1 MGFIVIA
8 RDIDLLQSLQFLHR
22 NLRDEQGVVAQLRLA
37 SHPAVLAGAENVIG
51 IGEDGSD
58 ADGAGLCVHLPID
71 KLDVAFQ
78 GVDLAVGERQREG
91 NGGFTF
97 EQVAAR
103 ATSPLDEGQI
113 FCVADGKVDF
123 DGVELGDG
131 GQHRLGVDQIADLR
145 GGLAGDAGNQRP
157 HMGEAKVQLSVF
169 DRSFSGGYR
178 SLCGLHRG
186 LGLRLLLNIVVEL
199 ALGDGTGLGERSI
212 PLDVDL
218 GQTELR
224 LRLKHLT
231 LCLGQ
236 LAFGLIERCLERT
249 RIDLE
254 QDLAFGHLGAFSII
268 LFDQIAVSL
277 GLDLR
282 VDVAVERADPLIG
295 NGHVGWL
302 ELNDR
307 DRQRLAAPLARRN
320 FFHSR

>member
-1 MGFIVIA
+1 MA
-8 RDIDLLQSLQFLHR
+8 R
-22 NLRDEQGVVAQLRLA
+22 
-37 SHPAVLAGAENVIG
+37 
-51 IGEDGSD
+51 
-58 ADGAGLCVHLPID
+58 
-71 KLDVAFQ
+71 
-78 GVDLAVGERQREG
+78 RQREG

-103 ATSPLDEGQI
+103 AASPLDQGQI

-131 GQHRLGVDQIADLR
+131 GQHRLGVDEIADLR

-169 DRSFSGGYR
+169 DRSFRGGYR
-178 SLCGLHRG
+178 SLCGLHGG
-186 LGLRLLLNIVVEL
+186 LSLRLLLNIVVEL
-199 ALGDGTGLGERSI
+199 ALGDGTGLGERGI
-212 PLDVDL
+212 ALDVDL
-218 GQTELR
+218 GQAELR
-224 LRLKHLT
+224 LGLQHLP

-236 LAFGLIERCLERT
+236 LAFGLIERCLEGT

-282 VDVAVERADPLIG
+282 VDIAVERADPLIG
-295 NGHVGWL
+295 NGHVGGL
-302 ELNDR
+302 DLNDR
-307 DRQRLAAPLARRN
+307 DRQGRRRPWRRRIL
-320 FFHSR
+320 FHSR